1 VVVINRKCWSPSI
14 GNPGRHAPE
23 RALRAN
29 GVEKA
34 FAYGQYLG
42 NRYRDFP
49 NIIWLH
55 GNDFQ
60 TWRNPADD
68 AVVQAVARGIR
79 NKNSVHL
86 HTVELNFYTSGSMD
100 DPTWIPLIDL
110 NCAYTYFPTYVQ
122 VLTEYN
128 RPNFMPVIMV
138 EANYEFEHNPGTDGG
153 STQNLRRQQYWT
165 ALSGAAGQLY
175 GSAHT
180 SKIDKGWQT
189 NLDTPGIAQFS
200 YMRNFLIQRKWYE
213 LVPDQAHQVV
223 TAGYDAFAQFI
234 GKLATFVGDSRE
246 ALCPPWRVIASLNRR
261 THLDNVTNN
270 TFAPAARTPDGTL
283 VVAYLP
289 TIRTITVDMSKLSGP
304 VIARWYDPTE
314 DTYVAATDS
323 PLENA
328 GNKQFTPP
336 GNNRS
341 GDGDWVLVLETA
353 R

>member
-1 VVVINRKCWSPSI
+1 
-14 GNPGRHAPE
+14 
-23 RALRAN
+23 
-29 GVEKA
+29 
-34 FAYGQYLG
+34 
-42 NRYRDFP
+42 
-49 NIIWLH
+49 
-55 GNDFQ
+55 
-60 TWRNPADD
+60 
-68 AVVQAVARGIR
+68 
-79 NKNSVHL
+79 
-86 HTVELNFYTSGSMD
+86 
-100 DPTWIPLIDL
+100 
-110 NCAYTYFPTYVQ
+110 
-122 VLTEYN
+122 
-128 RPNFMPVIMV
+128 
-138 EANYEFEHNPGTDGG
+138 
-153 STQNLRRQQYWT
+153 
-165 ALSGAAGQLY
+165 
-175 GSAHT
+175 
-180 SKIDKGWQT
+180 
-189 NLDTPGIAQFS
+189 
-200 YMRNFLIQRKWYE
+200 MRNFLIQRKWYE

-246 ALCPPWRVIASLNRR
+246 ALWPPWRVIASLNRR

-314 DTYVAATDS
+314 DTYVAASDS